1 MYFKSIKIK
10 GYKGFVD
17 SGEIPLCVP
26 DGKTLGSGLNIFVGE
41 NGSGKTALLKAISL
55 LSINS
60 FTGQN
65 RISSSDFNNKNQTGS
80 IEVIGTLSEHIK
92 YPMPEPWKKELDIK
106 EFRIAIKHRDR
117 KAPGKLLSPM
127 FTVSNILEPISRTM
141 PATKTKEQWELTDY
155 YLGFDSDRLGD
166 DGLNIFFFDSSR
178 NKHAKK
184 GYSTTFSRVMNDLN
198 WKFLKDANQPDILTK
213 WKTYY
218 KDVVSEKLG
227 SEIKDLFKERFH
239 RDDLINIEL
248 ELLNLKEPFS
258 EAFFALVNDIN
269 LTQIPLED
277 LGSGIELLFSIL
289 FLRQIANQSKGT
301 IIYCIDEPELSLH
314 PQWQK
319 SFFEILIEES
329 KTKQVFIATH
339 SLHFIDPIILG
350 AVKRFYIKDEMV
362 KYASLDDAQV
372 SDFELR
378 RLFSLENREIFF
390 SRGIALVEGIQDR
403 YRLRLFLK
411 SGNKDLFVINGLSN
425 LERVKKLCD
434 KLAINF
440 KAIVDLDFLSQY
452 PDLLPSLTDDEKA
465 KVDEVKVI
473 EGMIANQTDEKVK
486 KILMGCKADIFNPD
500 KQRCLCSKIRTKMA
514 SDKAYK
520 DKVNKKISELVQNN
534 IFVLSNGMME
544 DYLDKDGNPLS
555 KKLGDELE
563 GILK

>member
-1 MYFKSIKIK
+1 MYFKSLKIK

-17 SGEIPLCVP
+17 SEEIPLCVP
-26 DGKTLGSGLNIFVGE
+26 DGKTSGSGLNIFVGE
-41 NGSGKTALLKAISL
+41 NGAGKTALLKAISL

-65 RISSSDFNNKNQTGS
+65 RISSSDFNNKNQAGP
-80 IEVIGTLSEHIK
+80 IEVIGTLSKYIK

-106 EFRIAIKHRDR
+106 EFRITIKHRDR

-127 FTVSNILEPISRTM
+127 FTVSNILEPVSRTM

-155 YLGFDSDRLGD
+155 YLGFDPDRLGD

-178 NKHAKK
+178 NKHARK
-184 GYSTTFSRVMNDLN
+184 GYSTTFSRVMDDLN
-198 WKFLKDANQPDILTK
+198 WKFLKDANQSETLTK
-213 WKTYY
+213 WKEYY
-218 KDVVSEKLG
+218 KNVVSEKLG
-227 SEIKDLFKERFH
+227 SEIKDLLKERFH

-258 EAFFALVNDIN
+258 EAFFALVNDVN

-339 SLHFIDPIILG
+339 SLHFIDPNILG

-362 KYASLDDAQV
+362 KYAFLEEAQV
-372 SDFELR
+372 GDFELR
-378 RLFSLENREIFF
+378 RLLSLENREIFF
-390 SRGIALVEGIQDR
+390 SRGIILVEGIQDR

-411 SGNKDLFVINGLSN
+411 SGNKDFFVINGLGN
-425 LERVKKLCD
+425 LERVRKLCD
-434 KLAINF
+434 KLAIDF
-440 KAIVDLDFLSQY
+440 KAIVDLDYLSQY
-452 PDLLPSLTDDEKA
+452 PELLPSLTDEDKT
-465 KVDEVKVI
+465 KIDEVKVI
-473 EGMIANQTDEKVK
+473 EGMIANQADEKVK
-486 KILMGCKADIFNPD
+486 KILMGCKADILNPD
-500 KQRCLCSKIRTKMA
+500 KQRCLCSKIKTKVA
-514 SDKAYK
+514 ADKAYK
-520 DKVNKKISELVQNN
+520 DKVNKKILELKQEN
-534 IFVLSNGMME
+534 IFVLPNGMIE
-544 DYLDKDGNPLS
+544 DYLDKDGKPLS
-555 KKLGDELE
+555 KNLGDELE
-563 GILK
+563 GVLK